1 MQPLFVTKHDIINCY
16 MRSKT
21 LKKKIVLRHVQS
33 DVTTSSHMGVTS
45 YNAS

>member
-1 MQPLFVTKHDIINCY
+1 MQLLFVTKHDIINYY

-21 LKKKIVLRHVQS
+21 LKKKTVLGHVQS
-33 DVTTSSHMGVTS
+33 DATTSSRMGVTS